1 MKDINKLYI
10 ATDTALTFISL
21 NKGDDCITEY
31 ERFIDETEEDF
42 VDSVCE
48 ELKNFGSLLS
58 DRSLDWRKMIY
69 EERKKLLKFQYGNK

>member
-48 ELKNFGSLLS
+48 ELKNFGSL
-58 DRSLDWRKMIY
+58 DWRKMIY